1 MKFGR
6 NILVLLMLSF
16 IATSLSANNNN
27 CIVTKT
33 YPVKK
38 GMKLNLSNKYG
49 NVNVINVKEDSLT
62 VCATITIIQD
72 DNNLV
77 QKSLKLI
84 TISLKELKDTL
95 YISTIYDKK
104 FFSEAFRLGRKSFT
118 VDYLIKTPSYLDI
131 VVSDEFGNISIEELS
146 GTVNVRLSQGV
157 LSAKKLTK
165 GSAKPVN
172 TITVDHGKVII
183 DEVNWT
189 ILNVHNC
196 TSVIIGKAQA
206 LMMTSAISKIKIGD
220 ISSLVSDSKSDSFTI
235 KSIKNLVSESAY
247 SSYEI
252 GKLNG
257 QLKSTALYGSINIL
271 DLDKFFSSIDI
282 SSGQSKISIKA
293 ADNIAF
299 KADMIA
305 TDATV
310 EFAETKYPG
319 IIKTMQNTSTA
330 LSGTAGPD
338 MQTKSFIKIR
348 ATSGKL
354 TLQ

>member
-1 MKFGR
+1 MKFSIKISALL
-6 NILVLLMLSF
+6 ILALMT
-16 IATSLSANNNN
+16 TSLSASNND
-27 CIVTKT
+27 CIVAKT

-77 QKSLKLI
+77 QKGLKLI
-84 TISLKELKDTL
+84 TISFKELKDTL
-95 YISTIYDKK
+95 YISTLYDKK
-104 FFSEAFRLGRKSFT
+104 FFTEEIRLGRKSFN
-118 VDYLIKTPSYLDI
+118 VDYLVKTPAYLDLA
-131 VVSDEFGNISIEELS
+131 VSSEFGNTSIEEIS
-146 GTVNVRLSQGV
+146 GTLNVRLSQGV
-157 LSAKKLTK
+157 LSAKRLSK

-172 TITVDHGKVII
+172 TISVDHGKVAL
-183 DEVNWT
+183 DDVNWT
-189 ILNVHNC
+189 ILNVLNC
-196 TSVIIGKAQA
+196 TSVTIGKAQA
-206 LMMTSAISKIKIGD
+206 LMMTSAISKINIGE
-220 ISSLVSDSKSDSFTI
+220 ISSLVSNSKSDSYTI

-282 SSGQSKISIKA
+282 ASGQSKISIKT
-293 ADNIAF
+293 ADNISF

-330 LSGTAGPD
+330 LSGTTGPD

-348 ATSGKL
+348 ANSGKL

>member
-6 NILVLLMLSF
+6 KISGLLILVL
-16 IATSLSANNNN
+16 ITTSLSANDND

-49 NVNVINVKEDSLT
+49 NVNIVNVEDDSLT
-62 VCATITIIQD
+62 VCATITILQD

-84 TISLKELKDTL
+84 TINLKELKDTV

-104 FFSEAFRLGRKSFT
+104 FFSEAFRLGRKSFS
-118 VDYLIKTPSYLDI
+118 VDYLVKTPVYLDFVI
-131 VVSDEFGNISIEELS
+131 SDEFGNISIEELS
-146 GTVNVRLSQGV
+146 GSLNVRLSQGV
-157 LSAKKLTK
+157 LSAKRLTK
-165 GSAKPVN
+165 GSDKPVSS
-172 TITVDHGKVII
+172 IFVDHGKVDI

-189 ILNVHNC
+189 ILTVHNC
-196 TSVIIGKAQA
+196 TSVTIGKAQA
-206 LMMTSAISKIKIGD
+206 LMMTSTISKIKIGD
-220 ISSLVSDSKSDSFTI
+220 ISSLVSNSRSDSYNI
-235 KSIKNLVSESAY
+235 KSIKNLVSESSY

-257 QLKSTALYGSINIL
+257 QLKSTALYGSISIL
-271 DLDKFFSSIDI
+271 DIDKSFKSIDVA
-282 SSGQSKISIKA
+282 SGQSKISIKTS
-293 ADNIAF
+293 DNTSF
-299 KADMIA
+299 KVDMIA
-305 TDATV
+305 TDANV
-310 EFAETKYPG
+310 EFAEAVYPG
-319 IIKTMQNTSTA
+319 IIKTMQNNSVA
-330 LSGTAGPD
+330 LSGTAGAD

-354 TLQ
+354 TLK

>member
-1 MKFGR
+1 MKLGR
-6 NILVLLMLSF
+6 NISGLIIALF
-16 IATSLSANNNN
+16 ITATLSANKND

-33 YPVKK
+33 YPVRK
-38 GMKLNLSNKYG
+38 GMKLSLSNKYG

-72 DNNLV
+72 DKNLV

-84 TISLKELKDTL
+84 TISFKELKDTL
-95 YISTIYDKK
+95 YISTLYDKK
-104 FFSEAFRLGRKSFT
+104 FFSEDLRLGRKSFN
-118 VDYLIKTPSYLDI
+118 VDYLVKTPAYLDLAI
-131 VVSDEFGNISIEELS
+131 SGEFGNTSIEELS
-146 GTVNVRLSQGV
+146 GTLNVRLSQGV

-172 TITVDHGKVII
+172 SIFVDHGKVVI

-189 ILNVHNC
+189 VLTVHNC

-220 ISSLVSDSKSDSFTI
+220 ISSLVSNSKSDSYII
-235 KSIKNLVSESAY
+235 KSIKNLISESAY
-247 SSYEI
+247 SSFEI

-257 QLKSTALYGSINIL
+257 QLKSTAIYGSINIL
-271 DLDKFFSSIDI
+271 DIDRYFSSIDI
-282 SSGQSKISIKA
+282 ASVQSKISIKA
-293 ADNIAF
+293 AEDISF
-299 KADMIA
+299 KVDMIA
-305 TDATV
+305 TEANV
-310 EFAETKYPG
+310 EFPEARYPD
-319 IIKTMQNTSTA
+319 IIKTMQNNSVA
-330 LSGTAGPD
+330 LSGTVGAD
-338 MQTKSFIKIR
+338 MQAKSFIKIR